1 MNEYYTSI
9 IEKSTIQPQTILEIG
24 SRDGN
29 DANLLASFFNISPE
43 FIWVVE
49 PNPKQFEEI
58 TKKYPNINS
67 LNYAISNEVGS
78 FDFNQV
84 EGSLDDIGTSSL
96 MDRVDNFYDNKSV
109 KIKVDAITGNEL
121 LNIIG
126 KRIDLCKIDVEGMT
140 YQVLSSFG
148 KSIDNIKSFHIECEH
163 KEIWKNQKLYQ
174 DVSEFLISEKFT
186 QVYFNYCSNDTV
198 QSDSVWINERFIK
211 S

>member
-1 MNEYYTSI
+1 MNEYYASI
-9 IEKSTIQPQTILEIG
+9 IEKSTLKPQTVLEIG
-24 SRDGN
+24 SRDGD
-29 DANLLASFFNISPE
+29 DANSLASLFNISPK

-58 TKKYPNINS
+58 KKKYPTINS
-67 LNYAISNEVGS
+67 LNYAISNEVGT

-109 KIKVDAITGNEL
+109 KIKVETITGSEL
-121 LNIIG
+121 LNIINN
-126 KRIDLCKIDVEGMT
+126 RIDLCKIDVEGMT

-148 KSIDNIKSFHIECEH
+148 QSIENILSFHIECEH

-174 DVSEFLISEKFT
+174 DISDFLISKKFT
-186 QVYFNYCSNDTV
+186 QVYFNYCSNDII
-198 QSDSVWINERFIK
+198 QSDSVWINEKFLNL
-211 S
+211 